1 VQLLVSVRSAA
12 EVEPALAGGADII
25 DAKEPSQGSLG
36 AVPPDTLIEILA
48 RVPAERSFSVAL
60 GDMTT
65 GDELLGA
72 FGSLQVP
79 QRPGP
84 VFVKLGFAG
93 LESPAVVTRL
103 LECAA
108 AAAAHHPCSPRLVAV
123 AYADAERAG
132 SLAPDVIAHLAARA
146 GAAGV
151 LLDTHIKDG
160 LGLFG
165 SLSRGEVAAWISA
178 VRRSGLL
185 TAVAGEIGPADLE
198 MVQGFRPDVVGVRG
212 AACDRG
218 REGTVSVERVMAL
231 RRCMSPTRAVF
242 HRSLA

>member
-1 VQLLVSVRSAA
+1 MTLPLTPLRS
-12 EVEPALAGGADII
+12 
-25 DAKEPSQGSLG
+25 K
-36 AVPPDTLIEILA
+36 
-48 RVPAERSFSVAL
+48 
-60 GDMTT
+60 
-65 GDELLGA
+65 
-72 FGSLQVP
+72 FG
-79 QRPGP
+79 R
-84 VFVKLGFAG
+84 
-93 LESPAVVTRL
+93 RL
-103 LECAA
+103 LILFVGCA
-108 AAAAHHPCSPRLVAV
+108 LVPMAV
-123 AYADAERAG
+123 LAYLSYRHVKQQLYRQSEHQLQQAN
-132 SLAPDVIAHLAARA
+132 LAARA

-198 MVQGFRPDVVGVRG
+198 MVQGFRPDVVGIRG